1 MSDDQREAPDQ
12 NADVAP
18 LARPRPEDTAPAR
31 PRAEVTPP
39 ARSRP
44 EAENSYIVATF
55 NAHKAAELHALLA
68 LPGVTLQALR
78 DWPGAVSPE
87 ETGTTLLANALIKAR
102 AAALITSLPAI
113 ADDTGLEVDALG
125 GEPGVYAAR
134 YAGPNAT
141 YADNVAKLLRELTGV
156 PITQR
161 TARFRTACVA
171 VWPDGRELHAEG
183 VLEGLIIESPRGTNG
198 FGYDPVFVPADD
210 TRTFAELTD
219 AEKNAISHRGRAV
232 RALAAMLGSPGRG

>member
-1 MSDDQREAPDQ
+1 MNSEPSH
-12 NADVAP
+12 
-18 LARPRPEDTAPAR
+18 PRPEAAGAPVPGKAR
-31 PRAEVTPP
+31 PAAEQ
-39 ARSRP
+39 
-44 EAENSYIVATF
+44 SYVVATF

-68 LPGVTLQALR
+68 LPGITLQPLR
-78 DWPGAVSPE
+78 DWPGAESPD

-102 AAALITSLPAI
+102 YAAQLTGLPAI

-161 TARFRTACVA
+161 TSRFRTACVA
-171 VWPDGRELHAEG
+171 VWPHGRELQAEG

-232 RALAAMLGSPGRG
+232 RALAAMLAKLHTA

>member
-1 MSDDQREAPDQ
+1 MTGEKPTHVTPGAQAAPTSGSPPPAQ
-12 NADVAP
+12 
-18 LARPRPEDTAPAR
+18 PRPEA
-31 PRAEVTPP
+31 TPP
-39 ARSRP
+39 ARPRP
-44 EAENSYIVATF
+44 EAENSYVVATF

-68 LPGVTLQALR
+68 LPGVTLRSLR
-78 DWPGAVSPE
+78 DWPGAESPE
-87 ETGTTLLANALIKAR
+87 ENGTTLLANALIKAR
-102 AAALITSLPAI
+102 AAAALTGLPAI

-183 VLEGLIIESPRGTNG
+183 VLEGLIIESPRGSNG
-198 FGYDPVFVPADD
+198 FGYDPVFVPAGE
-210 TRTFAELTD
+210 TRTYAELSE
-219 AEKNAISHRGRAV
+219 AEKNANSHRSRAV
-232 RALAAMLGSPGRG
+232 RALAAMLATSRTV